1 MARILYVDCY
11 SGAAGDML
19 VGALL
24 DAGLPFA
31 ELRALVATLGLDGVE
46 VAAQRVDRAGI
57 GATRFRVTV
66 NGAPAEALDQQQ
78 AGHAHDHGRAGHA
91 HDHGHAGHAG
101 EHAHDGGRAH
111 GHAGE
116 HTHGGE
122 HAGGDEAAHAGERA
136 HAGEHARARDGGHA
150 DEGSRAHGHAHAHDG
165 GGRAHGHRSL
175 SAIAAIVER
184 SGLSPAA
191 RARAVALFT
200 RLAEVEAGIHQVP
213 VEEVH
218 LHEVGGVDS
227 IVDIV
232 GAVFALEWFAP
243 DRIVASPLNVGSGTV
258 RCEHGELPVPAPAT
272 VRLVE
277 GAPIYSSGPPVER
290 LTPTGALLVTGYAA
304 AYGGVPPMTV
314 RAVGYGAG
322 RRDLAGT
329 PNALRV
335 LIGDDAAAP
344 AGASLERVAVI
355 ECEIDDM
362 NPQIYGVLM
371 DRLRTAGAVD
381 AFYTPIQMK
390 KNRPGTLV
398 TVLAPPDR
406 LRAVSDVLFAETTT
420 LGVRTSEMI
429 RERLDRDIVL
439 VETPLGT
446 IPIKVARRAG
456 AVLNAAPEFD
466 DCVRAAEA
474 HGLSVKQVQA
484 VAMKAYLDAR

>member
-1 MARILYVDCY
+1 MPRILYIDCR

-19 VGALL
+19 LGALL
-24 DAGLPFA
+24 DAGLPFG
-31 ELRALVATLGLDGVE
+31 ELRALVATLGLDGVAVE
-46 VAAQRVDRAGI
+46 AGRVDRGGI

-66 NGAPAEALDQQQ
+66 NGAPAEASVEHEPGQ
-78 AGHAHDHGRAGHA
+78 ADVGR
-91 HDHGHAGHAG
+91 AG
-101 EHAHDGGRAH
+101 EHAHAHEHEHGH

-116 HTHGGE
+116 H
-122 HAGGDEAAHAGERA
+122 
-136 HAGEHARARDGGHA
+136 
-150 DEGSRAHGHAHAHDG
+150 GHAHERGAPAH
-165 GGRAHGHRSL
+165 AHRSL
-175 SAIAAIVER
+175 SAIVAIVER
-184 SGLSPAA
+184 SGLSAPA

-200 RLAEVEAGIHQVP
+200 RLAEIEADIHQVP
-213 VEEVH
+213 VEDVH
-218 LHEVGGVDS
+218 LHEVGAVDS

-232 GAVFALEWFAP
+232 GSVFALERLAP

-290 LTPTGALLVTGYAA
+290 LTPTGALLVTGYAT

-314 RAVGYGAG
+314 RTVGYGAG

-335 LIGDDAAAP
+335 LIGDDDAAQEG
-344 AGASLERVAVI
+344 AGLERVAVI

-398 TVLAPPDR
+398 TVVAAPDR
-406 LRAVSDVLFAETTT
+406 RGAVSEVLFAETTT
-420 LGVRTSEMI
+420 LGVRMSETE
-429 RERLDRDIVL
+429 RECLDRDIVP
-439 VETPLGT
+439 VETPLGS

-466 DCVRAAEA
+466 DCVRVAEA
-474 HGLSVKQVQA
+474 HGLSVKHVQA
-484 VAMKAYLDAR
+484 VAMKAYLDGR

>member
-1 MARILYVDCY
+1 MASILYIDCY

-19 VGALL
+19 LGALL
-24 DAGLPFA
+24 DAGLPLA
-31 ELRALVATLGLDGVE
+31 ELSALVSTLGLAGVA
-46 VAAQRVDRAGI
+46 VGTARVDRGGV

-66 NGAPAEALDQQQ
+66 NGSPTEAPAGQD
-78 AGHAHDHGRAGHA
+78 D
-91 HDHGHAGHAG
+91 
-101 EHAHDGGRAH
+101 
-111 GHAGE
+111 
-116 HTHGGE
+116 
-122 HAGGDEAAHAGERA
+122 AHAGEQ
-136 HAGEHARARDGGHA
+136 GHA
-150 DEGSRAHGHAHAHDG
+150 HEHVHAHDSHGPEPAPGHAHGHEGRG
-165 GGRAHGHRSL
+165 GGAHGHRSL
-175 SAIAAIVER
+175 SAITAIVER
-184 SGLSPAA
+184 SGLSASA
-191 RARAVALFT
+191 QGRAVALFT
-200 RLAEVEAGIHQVP
+200 RLAEIEADIHQVP

-218 LHEVGGVDS
+218 LHEVGAIDS

-232 GAVFALEWFAP
+232 GAVFALDWFAP

-290 LTPTGALLVTGYAA
+290 LTPTGALLVTGYAT

-314 RAVGYGAG
+314 RTVGYGAG

-335 LIGDDAAAP
+335 LIGDDDAAS
-344 AGASLERVAVI
+344 AGASVERVVVI

-398 TVLAPPDR
+398 TVLVAPDR
-406 LRAVSDVLFAETTT
+406 RHAVSEVLFSETTT
-420 LGVRTSEMI
+420 LGVRTSETT
-429 RERLDRDIVL
+429 RECLDRDIVP

-466 DCVRAAEA
+466 DCVRVAEA
-474 HGLSVKQVQA
+474 HGLSVKQVHA
-484 VAMKAYLDAR
+484 VAMKAYLDAH

>member
-1 MARILYVDCY
+1 MARILYIDCY

-19 VGALL
+19 LGALL

-31 ELRALVATLGLDGVE
+31 ELSALVATLGLDGLAVG
-46 VAAQRVDRAGI
+46 AHRVDRGGI
-57 GATRFRVTV
+57 GATRFRVTLDGV
-66 NGAPAEALDQQQ
+66 PADAPAK
-78 AGHAHDHGRAGHA
+78 HGPEPG
-91 HDHGHAGHAG
+91 HGH
-101 EHAHDGGRAH
+101 EHSHEH
-111 GHAGE
+111 GHSHE
-116 HTHGGE
+116 HEHG
-122 HAGGDEAAHAGERA
+122 
-136 HAGEHARARDGGHA
+136 DGRG
-150 DEGSRAHGHAHAHDG
+150 
-165 GGRAHGHRSL
+165 HGHRSL
-175 SAIAAIVER
+175 SAITAIVER
-184 SGLSPAA
+184 SGLSAGA

-200 RLAEVEAGIHQVP
+200 RLAEIEADIHHVP

-218 LHEVGGVDS
+218 LHEVGAVDS

-258 RCEHGELPVPAPAT
+258 HCEHGELPVPAPAT

-290 LTPTGALLVTGYAA
+290 LTPTGALLVTGYAT

-314 RAVGYGAG
+314 RSVGYGAG
-322 RRDLAGT
+322 QRDLTGS

-335 LIGDDAAAP
+335 LVGDDDATY
-344 AGASLERVAVI
+344 GTASVERVVVM

-362 NPQIYGVLM
+362 NPQIYGVLL

-398 TVLAPPDR
+398 TVLVAPDR
-406 LRAVSDVLFAETTT
+406 RHAVSEVLFTETTT
-420 LGVRTSEMI
+420 LGVRMSETT
-429 RERLDRDIVL
+429 RECLDREMVP

-466 DCVRAAEA
+466 DCVRVAEA

>member
-1 MARILYVDCY
+1 MARILYIDCY

-19 VGALL
+19 LGALL

-31 ELRALVATLGLDGVE
+31 ELRALVATLGLDGVAVE
-46 VAAQRVDRAGI
+46 ADRVDRGGI

-66 NGAPAEALDQQQ
+66 NGASAEATAGHDHARDREQEHGHGHVHEH
-78 AGHAHDHGRAGHA
+78 ARGDSHGHAHEHARGDGHGHAHDDGHA
-91 HDHGHAGHAG
+91 H
-101 EHAHDGGRAH
+101 E
-111 GHAGE
+111 
-116 HTHGGE
+116 
-122 HAGGDEAAHAGERA
+122 
-136 HAGEHARARDGGHA
+136 
-150 DEGSRAHGHAHAHDG
+150 HGHAHER
-165 GGRAHGHRSL
+165 GGRVHGHRSL
-175 SAIAAIVER
+175 SAITAIVER
-184 SGLSPAA
+184 SGLSAPAQG
-191 RARAVALFT
+191 RAVALFT
-200 RLAEVEAGIHQVP
+200 RLAEIEADIHQVP

-232 GAVFALEWFAP
+232 GAVFALERLAP

-290 LTPTGALLVTGYAA
+290 LTPTGALLVTGYAT

-314 RAVGYGAG
+314 RKVGYGAG

-335 LIGDDAAAP
+335 LIGDDDAAP
-344 AGASLERVAVI
+344 AGASIERVAVV

-371 DRLRTAGAVD
+371 DRLRAAGAVD
-381 AFYTPIQMK
+381 AFYTPIHMK

-398 TVLAPPDR
+398 TVLAAPDR
-406 LRAVSDVLFAETTT
+406 RRAVSEVLFAETTT
-420 LGVRTSEMI
+420 LGMRTSEMT
-429 RERLDRDIVL
+429 RECLDRDIVP

-466 DCVRAAEA
+466 DCVRVAEA

-484 VAMKAYLDAR
+484 VAMKAYLDLPAAAGRPFGAGG

>member
-66 NGAPAEALDQQQ
+66 NGAPAEALDPQQ
-78 AGHAHDHGRAGHA
+78 AGHA
-91 HDHGHAGHAG
+91 HDHGHAGHAHDHGHAGHAHDHGRAG
-101 EHAHDGGRAH
+101 EHAHAGAH
-111 GHAGE
+111 
-116 HTHGGE
+116 T
-122 HAGGDEAAHAGERA
+122 HAGERA
-136 HAGEHARARDGGHA
+136 HAGEHARGRDGGHA
-150 DEGSRAHGHAHAHDG
+150 HDDSRAHGHGHAHER
-165 GGRAHGHRSL
+165 GGRTHGHRSL
-175 SAIAAIVER
+175 SAITAIVER
-184 SGLSPAA
+184 SGLSPEA

-200 RLAEVEAGIHQVP
+200 RLAEVEADIHQVP

-335 LIGDDAAAP
+335 LIGDDDAAP

-429 RERLDRDIVL
+429 RERLDRDIVP

>member
-1 MARILYVDCY
+1 MARILYIDCY

-19 VGALL
+19 LGALL

-31 ELRALVATLGLDGVE
+31 ELSALVATLGLDGLAVG
-46 VAAQRVDRAGI
+46 ADRVDRGGI
-57 GATRFRVTV
+57 GATRFRVMV
-66 NGAPAEALDQQQ
+66 NGVPADAPTNHRHEP
-78 AGHAHDHGRAGHA
+78 GHS
-91 HDHGHAGHAG
+91 HGHSH
-101 EHAHDGGRAH
+101 EH
-111 GHAGE
+111 E
-116 HTHGGE
+116 HE
-122 HAGGDEAAHAGERA
+122 H
-136 HAGEHARARDGGHA
+136 
-150 DEGSRAHGHAHAHDG
+150 G
-165 GGRAHGHRSL
+165 GGRGHDHRSL
-175 SAIAAIVER
+175 SAITAIVER
-184 SGLSPAA
+184 SGLSARA

-200 RLAEVEAGIHQVP
+200 RLAEIEADIHQMP

-218 LHEVGGVDS
+218 LHEVGAVDS

-258 RCEHGELPVPAPAT
+258 RCAHGELPVPAPAT

-290 LTPTGALLVTGYAA
+290 LTPTGALLVTGYAT

-314 RAVGYGAG
+314 RSVGYGAG
-322 RRDLAGT
+322 RRDLTGS

-335 LIGDDAAAP
+335 LVGDDVATYATETV
-344 AGASLERVAVI
+344 ERVAVV

-362 NPQIYGVLM
+362 NPQIYGVLL

-398 TVLAPPDR
+398 TVLAAPDR
-406 LRAVSDVLFAETTT
+406 RHAVSEVLFRETTT
-420 LGVRTSEMI
+420 LGVRTAETT
-429 RERLDRDIVL
+429 RECLDREMVP

-466 DCVRAAEA
+466 DCVRVAEA

>member
-1 MARILYVDCY
+1 MASILYIDCY

-19 VGALL
+19 LGALL
-24 DAGLPFA
+24 DAGLPLA
-31 ELRALVATLGLDGVE
+31 ELSALVSTLGLAGVA
-46 VAAQRVDRAGI
+46 VGTARVDRGGV

-66 NGAPAEALDQQQ
+66 NGSPTEAPAGQD
-78 AGHAHDHGRAGHA
+78 D
-91 HDHGHAGHAG
+91 
-101 EHAHDGGRAH
+101 
-111 GHAGE
+111 
-116 HTHGGE
+116 
-122 HAGGDEAAHAGERA
+122 AHAGEQ
-136 HAGEHARARDGGHA
+136 GHA
-150 DEGSRAHGHAHAHDG
+150 HEHVHAHDSHGPEPAPGHAHGHEGRG
-165 GGRAHGHRSL
+165 GGAHGHRSL
-175 SAIAAIVER
+175 SAITAIVER
-184 SGLSPAA
+184 SGLSASA
-191 RARAVALFT
+191 QGRAVALFT
-200 RLAEVEAGIHQVP
+200 RLAEIEADIHQVP

-218 LHEVGGVDS
+218 LHEVGAIDS

-232 GAVFALEWFAP
+232 GAVFALDWFAP

-290 LTPTGALLVTGYAA
+290 LTPTGALLVTGYAT

-314 RAVGYGAG
+314 RTVGYGAG

-335 LIGDDAAAP
+335 LIGDDDAAS
-344 AGASLERVAVI
+344 AGASVERVVVI

-398 TVLAPPDR
+398 TVLVAPDR
-406 LRAVSDVLFAETTT
+406 RHAVSEVLFSETTT
-420 LGVRTSEMI
+420 LGVRTSETT
-429 RERLDRDIVL
+429 RECLDRDIVP

-466 DCVRAAEA
+466 DCVRVAEA

>member
-1 MARILYVDCY
+1 MARILYIDCY

-19 VGALL
+19 LGALL
-24 DAGLPFA
+24 DAGLPLA
-31 ELRALVATLGLDGVE
+31 ELRALVVTLGLDGVA
-46 VAAQRVDRAGI
+46 VGADRVNRGGI

-66 NGAPAEALDQQQ
+66 NGAPADATGDHEP
-78 AGHAHDHGRAGHA
+78 GHGRG
-91 HDHGHAGHAG
+91 HDHGHGPGHDHG
-101 EHAHDGGRAH
+101 LGDDH
-111 GHAGE
+111 GHGHE
-116 HTHGGE
+116 H
-122 HAGGDEAAHAGERA
+122 
-136 HAGEHARARDGGHA
+136 
-150 DEGSRAHGHAHAHDG
+150 GS
-165 GGRAHGHRSL
+165 GREHGHRSL
-175 SAIAAIVER
+175 SAITAIVTR
-184 SGLSPAA
+184 SGLSAA
-191 RARAVALFT
+191 AQGRAVALFT
-200 RLAEVEAGIHQVP
+200 RLAEIEAGIHQVP

-232 GAVFALEWFAP
+232 GAVFALEWLAP

-258 RCEHGELPVPAPAT
+258 HCEHGELPVPAPAT
-272 VRLVE
+272 LRLVE

-290 LTPTGALLVTGYAA
+290 LTPTGAVLVTGYAT
-304 AYGGVPPMTV
+304 AYGGVPPMRV
-314 RAVGYGAG
+314 RTVGYGAG
-322 RRDLAGT
+322 RRDLTGT

-335 LIGDDAAAP
+335 LIGDDDAASTG
-344 AGASLERVAVI
+344 AGVERVAVI

-398 TVLAPPDR
+398 TVLAAPDR
-406 LRAVSDVLFAETTT
+406 RRAVSDVLFAETTT
-420 LGVRTSEMI
+420 LGVRTSETT
-429 RERLDRDIVL
+429 RECLDRDIVA

-456 AVLNAAPEFD
+456 AVLNVAPEFD
-466 DCVRAAEA
+466 DCVRVAEA

-484 VAMKAYLDAR
+484 VAMKAYLDLRAGGSRPFGVGA